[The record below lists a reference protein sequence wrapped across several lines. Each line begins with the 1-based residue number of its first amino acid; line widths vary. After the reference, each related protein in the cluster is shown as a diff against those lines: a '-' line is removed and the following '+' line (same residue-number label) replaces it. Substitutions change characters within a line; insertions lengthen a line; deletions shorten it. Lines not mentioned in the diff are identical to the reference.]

1 MRRQADDDKDF
12 YDRAAEIL
20 GVEHRY
26 LPFPHGRRG
35 RWNNRKPGS
44 GRFPERGLVRLFGGR
59 VHIALHRPRPVHRW
73 FDSREAALRF
83 LEEISQRPAD

>member
-1 MRRQADDDKDF
+1 MRIETDADKRF

-26 LPFPHGRRG
+26 LPFPHHKRT

-44 GRFPERGLVRLFGGR
+44 GRFPDRGLVRLFGGR
-59 VHIALHRPRPVHRW
+59 VQVALHRPRPVHRW
-73 FDSREAALRF
+73 FDSREEALRF
-83 LEEISQRPAD
+83 LEEISRPRAG